1 MICKSCKCSKIFPFC
16 LSSCCIYLVYCTAVA
31 VCLPRTI
38 PPALGFHLSE
48 ARLSSHLPGDESGD
62 AEPSF
67 LLKAL
72 LLWLPRKGH
81 PSSLPRED
89 PILTITYITFSP
101 PCTPASLF
109 RRHSLYSSVTFRLL
123 DPSNVCFCLG
133 GNRRRKRQPWS
144 STERIQGKGTLQK
157 SHTQRSLKAPCVT
170 ACLTCRV
177 HLLKS
182 GSVQERDEWGLLSA
196 SAAPS
201 KEPLMEDS
209 GRHCQLQR
217 RPMGLGNS

>member
-1 MICKSCKCSKIFPFC
+1 MLYIF
-16 LSSCCIYLVYCTAVA
+16 LAYCTAVA
-31 VCLPRTI
+31 VCLHRTI

-48 ARLSSHLPGDESGD
+48 ARLSPHCPCDEPGD

-81 PSSLPRED
+81 PSSLPQED
-89 PILTITYITFSP
+89 PILTITYITFPP

-109 RRHSLYSSVTFRLL
+109 PRHSLYSSVTFRLL
-123 DPSNVCFCLG
+123 DPSYVCFCLG

-157 SHTQRSLKAPCVT
+157 NHTEEPEGSLRDSLPYLSCSSSKV
-170 ACLTCRV
+170 RV
-177 HLLKS
+177 
-182 GSVQERDEWGLLSA
+182 
-196 SAAPS
+196 
-201 KEPLMEDS
+201 
-209 GRHCQLQR
+209 
-217 RPMGLGNS
+217 RPGAG